1 MKLTILYAGPY
12 RGNSDILT
20 NHINTFGDNIDIYVS
35 CFEHYLDDWMRSG
48 WPVKEYFITPHID
61 FNSTNWA
68 KYKNNPAGQ
77 SGFWQFWNLKNVIN
91 CVPKKYD
98 YYIKSRN
105 DIIFKN
111 KFTFHTSSIKNNT
124 IYSGSESFH
133 KSDWKISEWL
143 NDEFYVGCENT
154 MKVIS
159 NFVTDFYKKE
169 RHLPNIPYASNE
181 SQLRIWLNENNISV
195 DKIYSFP
202 YNKNHN
208 GVTIP
213 SGYVKF
219 QLENIQND

>member
-12 RGNSDILT
+12 RGNSDILK
-20 NHINTFGDNIDIYVS
+20 NHINTFGDDIDIYVS
-35 CFEHYLDDWMRSG
+35 CFEHYFDDWKRSG
-48 WPVKEYFITPHID
+48 WPVKEYFITPYVD

-68 KYKNNPAGQ
+68 KYRNNPAGQ

-98 YYIKSRN
+98 FYIKSRN

-111 KFTFHTSSIKNNT
+111 KFKFHMSSIKNNT
-124 IYSGSESFH
+124 IYAASESFH
-133 KSDWKISEWL
+133 KTDWKTAEWL
-143 NDEFYVGCENT
+143 NDEFYMGCENT

-169 RHLPNIPYASNE
+169 RHLPNISYASNE

-195 DKIYSFP
+195 DKIYKFP
-202 YNKNHN
+202 YTKNNN
-208 GVTIP
+208 GINTP
-213 SGYVKF
+213 SGLSGF
-219 QLENIQND
+219 QLEKI